1 MRGGSKDRPETAIYI
16 AHDEWIPRDP
26 TEAERNLMRAVLN
39 SAIADI
45 QKAGEPAQEAKQFF
59 KNDDED
65 YLFSFKSICAQLNL
79 CPTTILSIVG
89 LHRSK
94 QRSLS

>member
-1 MRGGSKDRPETAIYI
+1 MSGGSKDRPETAIYV
-16 AHDEWIPRDP
+16 AHEEHIPRDP

-45 QKAGEPAQEAKQFF
+45 QKAGDPAREAQIFF

-65 YLFSFKSICAQLNL
+65 YLFSFKNICAQLDL
-79 CPTTILSIVG
+79 CPSTILSIVG
-89 LHRSK
+89 LNKSKHRSV
-94 QRSLS
+94 